1 MFLRFLY
8 VLLFLICYMTIAA
21 QWGWAR
27 KGDMCTGEWKLWQ
40 APRPRKGE
48 MRTWP
53 LPLAVRKGQYEKI
66 GHSYSRVIPPSWVG
80 AQLGFH
86 TDAKKNLFASL
97 APLWQ
102 VACTHVQVCSYNLLF
117 SMFLC
122 SMFSCSYVQVYSYVR
137 THMLWHTY
145 VWLNGSVCTSALC
158 VCTHGWG
165 RSKTPIRQ
173 GSPRSS
179 DLARCHI
186 DSHDGGNV
194 WS

>member
-1 MFLRFLY
+1 M
-8 VLLFLICYMTIAA
+8 FLICSYVCYVSLTIAA
-21 QWGWAR
+21 QVHACLDHEGSAR
-27 KGDMCTGEWKLWQ
+27 GGAGAC
-40 APRPRKGE
+40 

-122 SMFSCSYVQVYSYVR
+122 SMFLCSYVQVYSYVR

-145 VWLNGSVCTSALC
+145 VRLNGSLLGGFCIAASLC
-158 VCTHGWG
+158 VGTHGGG
-165 RSKTPIRQ
+165 RP
-173 GSPRSS
+173 
-179 DLARCHI
+179 L
-186 DSHDGGNV
+186 
-194 WS
+194 